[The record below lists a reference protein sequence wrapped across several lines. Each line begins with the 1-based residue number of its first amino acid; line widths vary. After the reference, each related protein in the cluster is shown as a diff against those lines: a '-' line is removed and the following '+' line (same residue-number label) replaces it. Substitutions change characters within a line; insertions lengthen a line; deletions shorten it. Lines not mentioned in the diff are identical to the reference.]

1 MEARKV
7 QRVGYS
13 TLTVSLPSVWVGDV
27 KLKAGDIVSIK
38 REDDGSLKL
47 IPGTERKREEVK
59 NVVVNADM
67 CNSPNLLTRIITG
80 NYILGH
86 DTIQVLAKDELR
98 KVHLEE
104 IRATTKRLTGFSI
117 VEQTLKQI
125 TLQSF
130 IDATRFPIYGLMRR
144 LHVIISSMLDASIRA
159 LVERRAEPAAEVP
172 HMEEE
177 SDRIYWLI
185 VRQLLLA
192 LRDRSTASKMG
203 IESSLHIVGNRVVA
217 KTLEEMGDSAENI
230 ANEVLALKDREVASE
245 TMLND
250 IAKFSTQVGKISE
263 QSFKAFLTG
272 HIKLANEAVEMV
284 ETAENDEQRL
294 TQKVLTHVKDTTVAA
309 SLRII
314 IRNLSQIAKYCSII
328 GEVTINRI
336 MEKPSKI
343 CEYIPAQ

>member
-314 IRNLSQIAKYCSII
+314 IRNLSQIAKYCRTI

-336 MEKPSKI
+336 MEKLSEI
-343 CEYIPAQ
+343 CEYIPA